1 MSSFKRLRRI
11 CRIVGI
17 ILCFF
22 ILISCIAD
30 WKICAMIGVTFFV
43 VDLIIIAIKNRCPF
57 CHKALRIAPLKG
69 EEFCPYCGCKIE

>member
-30 WKICAMIGVTFFV
+30 WKICAMIGVAFLI
-43 VDLIIIAIKNRCPF
+43 VDLIIIAMKNRCPF

>member
-30 WKICAMIGVTFFV
+30 WKICAMIGVAFLI
-43 VDLIIIAIKNRCPF
+43 VDLIIIAMKDRCPF